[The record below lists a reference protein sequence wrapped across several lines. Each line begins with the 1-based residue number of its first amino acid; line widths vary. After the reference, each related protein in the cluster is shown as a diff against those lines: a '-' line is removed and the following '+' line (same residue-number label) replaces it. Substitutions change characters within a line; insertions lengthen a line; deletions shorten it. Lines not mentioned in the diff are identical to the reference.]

1 MKAILADDEEII
13 TRGIQKLID
22 WESLGIEFVGIYED
36 GKKAFE
42 GILTEKPEIALLDIS
57 MPGMSGIEIL
67 RECRMMGIRTS
78 IVFISGFQDFEYAR
92 DALKYGAVE
101 YLLKPVI
108 REELIGALEKC
119 FSQMR
124 QSRYEKAGGEKE
136 KETDLSGLLQTEDT
150 CYIPVLVQ
158 VIHRDVMEEKMRKLA
173 EFSASSFLEKYV
185 ESRHLGISFIKNGHI
200 VAIMKGMGRMQCR
213 EVLERLAEKAK
224 EETLQKLFF
233 VMGETVERMSDLE
246 QAFQECLARKD
257 YQFFAERLPSCIL
270 ESGTQEFWKEI
281 DPGRFEKT
289 KDCLVAAVANKD
301 SAAFENYYRQFE
313 GIVCRMANGKREDAG
328 FYFCSLL
335 RLVQEKCRQLGIR
348 TAYKDTTA
356 LLEIGRNTLSYEQL
370 TREYRAELQ
379 GYMDDIRKMAENSDS
394 RTFLR
399 AREYIEQHCAENLTL
414 NILAEEIHMNPYYFS
429 VFFKKNAGEN
439 FKTYVN
445 RVRLEHAMS
454 LMLTTDKKTF
464 EIAVETGF
472 RDARAFSD
480 AFQKQYGETPNSFRK
495 RLKEK

>member
-1 MKAILADDEEII
+1 M
-13 TRGIQKLID
+13 
-22 WESLGIEFVGIYED
+22 
-36 GKKAFE
+36 
-42 GILTEKPEIALLDIS
+42 
-57 MPGMSGIEIL
+57 
-67 RECRMMGIRTS
+67 
-78 IVFISGFQDFEYAR
+78 
-92 DALKYGAVE
+92 
-101 YLLKPVI
+101 
-108 REELIGALEKC
+108 
-119 FSQMR
+119 
-124 QSRYEKAGGEKE
+124 
-136 KETDLSGLLQTEDT
+136 
-150 CYIPVLVQ
+150 
-158 VIHRDVMEEKMRKLA
+158 
-173 EFSASSFLEKYV
+173 
-185 ESRHLGISFIKNGHI
+185 
-200 VAIMKGMGRMQCR
+200 
-213 EVLERLAEKAK
+213 
-224 EETLQKLFF
+224 
-233 VMGETVERMSDLE
+233 
-246 QAFQECLARKD
+246 
-257 YQFFAERLPSCIL
+257 
-270 ESGTQEFWKEI
+270 ESGTQEVWKEI

-289 KDCLVAAVANKD
+289 KDCLVTAVANKD

-399 AREYIEQHCAENLTL
+399 AREYIEQHYAENLTL

>member
-42 GILTEKPEIALLDIS
+42 GILTKKPEIALLDIS

-124 QSRYEKAGGEKE
+124 QNRYEKAGGEKE

-173 EFSASSFLEKYV
+173 ESSASSFLEKYI
-185 ESRHLGISFIKNGHI
+185 ESRHLGIYKKRPYSGYHEGNGQNA
-200 VAIMKGMGRMQCR
+200 VQGGPGASGGKSKRGDPA
-213 EVLERLAEKAK
+213 ETVLRDGKDGGADERSGAGFSGLSRKERL
-224 EETLQKLFF
+224 
-233 VMGETVERMSDLE
+233 
-246 QAFQECLARKD
+246 
-257 YQFFAERLPSCIL
+257 
-270 ESGTQEFWKEI
+270 
-281 DPGRFEKT
+281 
-289 KDCLVAAVANKD
+289 
-301 SAAFENYYRQFE
+301 
-313 GIVCRMANGKREDAG
+313 
-328 FYFCSLL
+328 
-335 RLVQEKCRQLGIR
+335 
-348 TAYKDTTA
+348 
-356 LLEIGRNTLSYEQL
+356 
-370 TREYRAELQ
+370 
-379 GYMDDIRKMAENSDS
+379 
-394 RTFLR
+394 
-399 AREYIEQHCAENLTL
+399 
-414 NILAEEIHMNPYYFS
+414 S
-429 VFFKKNAGEN
+429 VFC
-439 FKTYVN
+439 
-445 RVRLEHAMS
+445 
-454 LMLTTDKKTF
+454 
-464 EIAVETGF
+464 
-472 RDARAFSD
+472 
-480 AFQKQYGETPNSFRK
+480 
-495 RLKEK
+495 